1 MIAILYPLKMDKNLS
16 EAYSSIYE
24 SSLSAGEGDSHTMGT
39 DGVARSKQQVAN
51 MFNKN
56 IPAAKNG
63 RVDKVTRR
71 AINTS
76 AGDLKIQGPT
86 TVKASY
92 EPEGEV
98 VDEMSHKAPRMQK
111 GAMAY
116 DGPNKERSEAADRIL
131 AKTKAKRKKMKEEV
145 EQIDEL
151 KKKTMGSYIAKASK
165 DLADRRFDQGDSEK
179 RKYEPDEADEKEDKK
194 LDKREEGI
202 ARAAKKITK
211 EGRYRAEWEEM
222 KLKEI
227 NDHRAK
233 FDEWTES
240 IVEEGYDIERWSDEE
255 LIDTFID
262 ENGLWQSR
270 EGVLRALLSES
281 DKKGKGSGKKDACY
295 KKVKASAK
303 VWPSAYASGR
313 LVQCRKKG
321 AANYG
326 NKSEEM
332 SDWRSEFIWEDEVK
346 EALGGAVG
354 VHIAKNHSYPARAAK
369 LTVTNKGNKPAV

>member
-63 RVDKVTRR
+63 KVDKVTRR

-98 VDEMSHKAPRMQK
+98 VDEMKAPRMQK

-194 LDKREEGI
+194 LDKREQGI

-211 EGRYRAEWEEM
+211 ENAILDSGIFTEE
-222 KLKEI
+222 EI
-227 NDHRAK
+227 AK
-233 FDEWTES
+233 FLWIEFD
-240 IVEEGYDIERWSDEE
+240 EGYQRNPE
-255 LIDTFID
+255 
-262 ENGLWQSR
+262 
-270 EGVLRALLSES
+270 
-281 DKKGKGSGKKDACY
+281 KD
-295 KKVKASAK
+295 
-303 VWPSAYASGR
+303 P
-313 LVQCRKKG
+313 Q
-321 AANYG
+321 
-326 NKSEEM
+326 
-332 SDWRSEFIWEDEVK
+332 
-346 EALGGAVG
+346 
-354 VHIAKNHSYPARAAK
+354 
-369 LTVTNKGNKPAV
+369 NKPYREKTKAERMADPERGINSPAFKKFMASQGM